1 MPSAAKPSVL
11 TTRPAAM
18 QGALTSALKK
28 RGFTPIP
35 LPLLEII
42 PEELE
47 NPSTPGLQS
56 KLLDLDLYQHVIVVS
71 RNAASI
77 AIDLLDQLWPQLP
90 IGVQWHAIGKGTAE
104 ELASYEIHA
113 NTNEGLDS
121 EALLTLPAFA
131 QPSGERI
138 LIFKGVGGRTLLEE
152 TLVERGAKV
161 ETISLY
167 QRQMPEYTDAELS
180 ECFKQAPGAILISS
194 GEALEHLAKLADEW
208 GMFADTPIFVPSQ
221 RVADLGNTLGFTDIT
236 VAEGADDS
244 AMIAALEQ
252 RFQ

>member
-18 QGALTSALKK
+18 QGALMSALNE
-28 RGFTPIP
+28 RGFKAIP

-42 PEELE
+42 PEDLE

-56 KLLDLDLYQHVIVVS
+56 KLFDLDLYQHIIVVS
-71 RNAASI
+71 RNAARI

-90 IGVQWHAIGKGTAE
+90 IGVEWHAIGKGTAE
-104 ELASYEIHA
+104 ELTRYDIRAT
-113 NTNEGLDS
+113 TNEGLDS

-131 QPSGERI
+131 QPSGQRI

-152 TLVERGAKV
+152 TLAERGAKV
-161 ETISLY
+161 ETINLY
-167 QRQMPEYTDAELS
+167 QRQMPGYSDAELT
-180 ECFKQAPGAILISS
+180 ECFKKTPGAILISS

-221 RVADLGNTLGFTDIT
+221 RVADLGNELGFTDIT
-236 VAEGADDS
+236 VANGADDS

>member
-1 MPSAAKPSVL
+1 MPNAAKPSVL

-18 QGALTSALKK
+18 QGALMSALNE
-28 RGFTPIP
+28 RGFKAIP

-42 PEELE
+42 PEDLE

-56 KLLDLDLYQHVIVVS
+56 KLFDLDLYQHIIVVS
-71 RNAASI
+71 RNAARI

-90 IGVQWHAIGKGTAE
+90 IGVEWHAIGKGTAE
-104 ELASYEIHA
+104 ELTRYDIRAT
-113 NTNEGLDS
+113 TNEGLDS

-138 LIFKGVGGRTLLEE
+138 LIFKGIGGRTLLEE
-152 TLVERGAKV
+152 TLAERGAKV
-161 ETISLY
+161 ETINLY
-167 QRQMPEYTDAELS
+167 QRQMPEYSDAELT
-180 ECFKQAPGAILISS
+180 ECFKKTPGAILISS

-221 RVADLGNTLGFTDIT
+221 RVADLGNELGFTDIT
-236 VAEGADDS
+236 VANGADDS

>member
-1 MPSAAKPSVL
+1 MPSAVKPSVL

-18 QGALTSALKK
+18 QGALTSALDE
-28 RGFTPIP
+28 RGFKAIP

-42 PEELE
+42 PEDLE

-71 RNAASI
+71 RNAARI

-113 NTNEGLDS
+113 TTNEGLDS
-121 EALLTLPAFA
+121 EALLTQPAFT
-131 QPSGERI
+131 QPSGERV

-152 TLVERGAKV
+152 TLTERGAKV

-167 QRQMPEYTDAELS
+167 QRQMPGYSDVELS

-208 GMFADTPIFVPSQ
+208 GLFADTPIFVPSQ
-221 RVADLGNTLGFTDIT
+221 RVADLGNELGFTDIT
-236 VAEGADDS
+236 VADGADDS

>member
-18 QGALTSALKK
+18 QGALTSALNEK
-28 RGFTPIP
+28 GFTAIP

-42 PEELE
+42 PVELD
-47 NPSTPGLQS
+47 NPTTPGLQG

-71 RNAASI
+71 RNAARI

-90 IGVQWHAIGKGTAE
+90 IGVQWHAIGKGTTE
-104 ELASYEIHA
+104 ELAQYDIHA
-113 NTNEGLDS
+113 TTNEGLDS

-131 QPSGERI
+131 EPAGERI
-138 LIFKGVGGRTLLEE
+138 LIFKGTGGRTLLEE
-152 TLVERGAKV
+152 TLNERGAKV
-161 ETISLY
+161 ETINLY
-167 QRQMPEYTDAELS
+167 HRQMPEYSDAELS
-180 ECFKQAPGAILISS
+180 ECFKKAPGAILISS
-194 GEALEHLAKLADEW
+194 GEALEHLATLADEW
-208 GMFADTPIFVPSQ
+208 GLFANTPIFVPSQ
-221 RVADLGNTLGFTDIT
+221 RVADLGKELGFTDLT

-252 RFQ
+252 RFE

>member
-18 QGALTSALKK
+18 QGALMSALNE
-28 RGFTPIP
+28 RGFKAIP

-42 PEELE
+42 PEDLE

-56 KLLDLDLYQHVIVVS
+56 KLFDLDLYQHIIVVS
-71 RNAASI
+71 RNAARI

-90 IGVQWHAIGKGTAE
+90 IGVEWHAIGKGTAE
-104 ELASYEIHA
+104 ELTRYDIRAT
-113 NTNEGLDS
+113 TNEGLDS

-131 QPSGERI
+131 QPSGQRI

-152 TLVERGAKV
+152 TLAERGAKV
-161 ETISLY
+161 ETINIY
-167 QRQMPEYTDAELS
+167 QRQMPEYSDAELT
-180 ECFKQAPGAILISS
+180 ECFKKTPGAILISS

-221 RVADLGNTLGFTDIT
+221 RVADLGNELGFTDIT
-236 VAEGADDS
+236 VANGADDS